1 MFAFFIM
8 ILSENM
14 KKSNDSPRQNSL
26 DQIIHGQRRY
36 AQIDTLHFIF
46 ELIIN
51 ESRISFY
58 E

>member
-1 MFAFFIM
+1 M